1 MKLRLQK
8 YIADAGICS
17 RRKAEELILK
27 GEVSVN
33 GAVVDV
39 MGVNVS
45 SEDEVTVSGKKIK
58 PDNKKVYYM
67 LNKPKGYVTTV
78 KDQFGRPCVLD
89 LIDSDTDKRVY
100 PAGRLDYNTE
110 GLLLLTNDGDF
121 VNSIVHPSN
130 KIEKKYIAVINGKIT
145 EENIEKLKK
154 GVIVDGKK
162 TKSAKVFLSE
172 IFKDKCIVEIT
183 ITEGRN
189 RQVRKMF
196 EAVGH
201 HVIDLKRVSIG
212 NLELG
217 NLKLGKI
224 RKLNPGEVN
233 ALLKLAKE
241 KENENECK
249 KTLWKMA

>member
-1 MKLRLQK
+1 LRLQK
-8 YIADAGICS
+8 FIADAGICS
-17 RRKAEELILK
+17 RRKAEELIAN
-27 GEVSVN
+27 GEVKVN
-33 GAVVDV
+33 GVVVDV

-45 SEDEVTVSGKKIK
+45 DGDEVIVSGKKITHT
-58 PDNKKVYYM
+58 DKKVYYM

-89 LIDSDTDKRVY
+89 LIDGDIEKRVY

-110 GLLLLTNDGDF
+110 GLLILTNDGDF
-121 VNSIVHPSN
+121 VNSIIHPSN

-145 EENIEKLKK
+145 DENIEKLKK

-162 TKSAKVFLSE
+162 TQPAKAFLSE
-172 IFKDKCIVEIT
+172 IFKDKCVVELT

-201 HVIDLKRVSIG
+201 HVIELQRVSVG

-233 ALLKLAKE
+233 ALLKIAKE
-241 KENENECK
+241 RKN
-249 KTLWKMA
+249 

>member
-1 MKLRLQK
+1 MRLQK

-17 RRKAEELILK
+17 RRKAEELIAS
-27 GEVSVN
+27 GEVKVN
-33 GAVVDV
+33 GAVVTA
-39 MGVNVS
+39 MGITVES
-45 SEDEVTVSGKKIK
+45 SDSVEVSGQKILSAE
-58 PDNKKVYYM
+58 KKVYYM

-78 KDQFGRPCVLD
+78 KDQFGRPCVMD
-89 LIDSDTDKRVY
+89 LIQGDVNKRVY

-110 GLLLLTNDGDF
+110 GLLILTNDGDF
-121 VNSIVHPSN
+121 VNSIIHPSN

-145 EENIEKLKK
+145 EDNIEKLKK
-154 GVIVDGKK
+154 GVMVDGKR
-162 TKSAKVFLSE
+162 TLPAKVFLSE
-172 IFKDKCIVEIT
+172 IFKDKCIVEVT

-201 HVIDLKRVSIG
+201 HVIELKRIAVG

-217 NLKLGKI
+217 NLKTGKI

-233 ALLKLAKE
+233 ALLKTSKS
-241 KENENECK
+241 K
-249 KTLWKMA
+249 